1 MNDLKKLHYFLLEN
15 FPEDYSNFDEA
26 NIIEKTID
34 VLRYY
39 ISTAEE
45 LESVIADK
53 SEIEDELKNT
63 KEKLQDL
70 KNVVNVVA
78 GYGFTPDIT
87 KAIALL
93 LNFNEKILAV
103 IKSID
108 LD

>member
-70 KNVVNVVA
+70 KNVVNVVD
-78 GYGFTPDIT
+78 GFTPDIT